1 MSDILSKILAVKA
14 QEVAAAKPAKPLP
27 QLRTE
32 AEQAAP
38 VRDFTGAAGVFDD
51 LSDLSDFYRA
61 AGLLFPKQQISVRT
75 PL

>member
-32 AEQAAP
+32 ASRLRRCVISP
-38 VRDFTGAAGVFDD
+38 VRYA
-51 LSDLSDFYRA
+51 
-61 AGLLFPKQQISVRT
+61 PKSR
-75 PL
+75 PASLR